1 MSVGDVWFGMQQSKQ
16 ERLYLPN
23 LFYEPEQSVLIL
35 VSLHQYKV
43 HVLSTQIFS
52 HDLMFWLVGLQSR
65 KD

>member
-35 VSLHQYKV
+35 GSLHQ
-43 HVLSTQIFS
+43 
-52 HDLMFWLVGLQSR
+52 
-65 KD
+65 